1 MKGDALANMLKDRR
15 ILVIIIAAVVIIAAV
30 AAYVVLKDDGGN
42 GGSDDPSDGLTIDN
56 ERTISEDMVIEGTLT
71 IGENGK
77 LTLTDGAEIK
87 MLGANA
93 KVDVKGTL
101 DATDGSITF
110 VKQEEDGS
118 YTPVYQNGNGE
129 TRSVTSTG
137 QLIMTPND
145 FASQDFLGN
154 ITGIMYFANGA
165 LYVNSDEFVVLTTAA
180 NAAAANS
187 DVEIFGTVNENSN
200 ITISNSEELTIMDG
214 ANVTLGTITLSGTST
229 DSPIIDATGKL
240 SASVTATGA
249 GTLKLVSVNGIT
261 IDLDVTTS
269 GSATTTEISIDGT
282 LSGAAS
288 VTGGTINAGTLT
300 VNGTGNTLAVDS
312 GATLILGTGSTIT
325 AGASADG
332 KTAAISVAGN
342 ITFDGG
348 NIRAAGTVKALLN
361 VTGTMTV
368 LDPTTI
374 DGTVNLNGVMTIGE
388 KPTDFTKVSDNNAT
402 ITASIILGADS
413 YIKVYGDGNFTP
425 SGTTKIKSTVFNV
438 NGKEYMTVYAIE
450 GDVAISAVLKDEAF
464 VNGSTSV
471 AAMSDFKNWNQ
482 DEYYL
487 GEMLA
492 DNKNIGES
500 DYTEVNYQTST
511 VDVKFTIPK
520 DTSVEIGELKI
531 SENDTVRLVVGY
543 SYTVNINGG
552 SATYNGSS
560 VSTTFSPVSGITD
573 FVVIVSSTT
582 ADEQTDP

>member
-1 MKGDALANMLKDRR
+1 M
-15 ILVIIIAAVVIIAAV
+15 
-30 AAYVVLKDDGGN
+30 
-42 GGSDDPSDGLTIDN
+42 
-56 ERTISEDMVIEGTLT
+56 
-71 IGENGK
+71 
-77 LTLTDGAEIK
+77 
-87 MLGANA
+87 
-93 KVDVKGTL
+93 
-101 DATDGSITF
+101 
-110 VKQEEDGS
+110 
-118 YTPVYQNGNGE
+118 
-129 TRSVTSTG
+129 
-137 QLIMTPND
+137 
-145 FASQDFLGN
+145 
-154 ITGIMYFANGA
+154 
-165 LYVNSDEFVVLTTAA
+165 
-180 NAAAANS
+180 
-187 DVEIFGTVNENSN
+187 
-200 ITISNSEELTIMDG
+200 
-214 ANVTLGTITLSGTST
+214 
-229 DSPIIDATGKL
+229 
-240 SASVTATGA
+240 TATGA

-261 IDLDVTTS
+261 IDLDVSTS
-269 GSATTTEISIDGT
+269 GSATTTEISIGGT

-300 VNGTGNTLAVDS
+300 VNGTSNILVVDS

-402 ITASIILGADS
+402 ITASIILGTDS

-425 SGTTKIKSTVFNV
+425 SGSTDIKSTVFNV
-438 NGKEYMTVYAIE
+438 NGNEYMTVYAIG

-492 DNKNIGES
+492 DNKNVGES
-500 DYTEVNYQTST
+500 GYAEVNYQTST
-511 VDVKFTIPK
+511 VDVKFTIH
-520 DTSVEIGELKI
+520 DGTSIEIEGKKIDATTTLK
-531 SENDTVRLVVGY
+531 LVVDHEY
-543 SYTVNINGG
+543 AFTINGG
-552 SATYNGSS
+552 TATFNGIS
-560 VSTTFSPVSGITD
+560 VSNSFKPVSGTNELA
-573 FVVIVSSTT
+573 VTAASTT
-582 ADEQTDP
+582 PATQTDSL

>member
-1 MKGDALANMLKDRR
+1 M
-15 ILVIIIAAVVIIAAV
+15 
-30 AAYVVLKDDGGN
+30 
-42 GGSDDPSDGLTIDN
+42 
-56 ERTISEDMVIEGTLT
+56 
-71 IGENGK
+71 
-77 LTLTDGAEIK
+77 
-87 MLGANA
+87 
-93 KVDVKGTL
+93 
-101 DATDGSITF
+101 
-110 VKQEEDGS
+110 
-118 YTPVYQNGNGE
+118 
-129 TRSVTSTG
+129 
-137 QLIMTPND
+137 
-145 FASQDFLGN
+145 
-154 ITGIMYFANGA
+154 
-165 LYVNSDEFVVLTTAA
+165 
-180 NAAAANS
+180 
-187 DVEIFGTVNENSN
+187 
-200 ITISNSEELTIMDG
+200 
-214 ANVTLGTITLSGTST
+214 
-229 DSPIIDATGKL
+229 
-240 SASVTATGA
+240 TATGA

-261 IDLDVTTS
+261 IDLDVITS

-300 VNGTGNTLAVDS
+300 VNGTGNTLVVDS

-348 NIRAAGTVKALLN
+348 NIRAAGTVKTQMN

-438 NGKEYMTVYAIE
+438 NGNEYMTVYAIE

-492 DNKNIGES
+492 DNKNVGES
-500 DYTEVNYQTST
+500 GYAEVNYQTST
-511 VDVKFTIPK
+511 VDVKFTIPAG
-520 DTSVEIGELKI
+520 TSVEIGVLKI
-531 SENDTVRLVVGY
+531 EGNDTVRLVVEHDY
-543 SYTVNINGG
+543 SFKINGG
-552 SATYNGSS
+552 TAKFNGSN
-560 VSTTFSPVSGITD
+560 VSETFKPVSGTTND
-573 FVVIVSSTT
+573 FVVT
-582 ADEQTDP
+582 AA